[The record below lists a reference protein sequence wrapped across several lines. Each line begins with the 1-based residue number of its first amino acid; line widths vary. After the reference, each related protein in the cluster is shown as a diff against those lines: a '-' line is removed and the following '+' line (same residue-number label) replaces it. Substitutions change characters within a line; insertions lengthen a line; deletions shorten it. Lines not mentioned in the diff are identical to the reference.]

1 MKGRGVLSGKV
12 KMARSL
18 MTEQERADLVERNL
32 EFIRSVAI
40 HHCPERM
47 RSLWLDDIVSEASMR
62 VYEGLENYQGDVE
75 VGAFIRGCVK
85 KTRLILEGG

>member
-18 MTEQERADLVERNL
+18 MTEQGRADLVASNL
-32 EFIRSVAI
+32 ELIQSVAI
-40 HHCPERM
+40 RHCPEQM
-47 RSLWLDDIVSEASMR
+47 RSLWLEDIVSEAFMR
-62 VYEGLENYQGDVE
+62 VYKGLENYQGDVE